1 MLQKQEKSLH
11 LSLKQTE
18 LQELNSVSN
27 MTAEIDI
34 DALKIFTKSRTN
46 ETEYWQKLRTTSLN
60 SRFTGSKKEVYF
72 DLLIFEKF

>member
-18 LQELNSVSN
+18 LSELNSVSN
-27 MTAEIDI
+27 MPAEIDI
-34 DALKIFTKSRTN
+34 DAFKIFTKSRTN
-46 ETEYWQKLRTTSLN
+46 ETEYWKKLKTASLN

-72 DLLIFEKF
+72 DLLTFEKF